1 MHTSPPPPHTHKR
14 IMTSSPVFVSHCIS
28 PLIPGRGL
36 ACLYEG
42 RSVVVGSTAC
52 LCQVSK
58 EDVDEARKVL
68 VEEEKKKVRDEVLAC
83 PMGGPA
89 TFSTIFQAVQLPHI
103 GSPIYLL
110 PLLQSLCLQSPQ
122 SCLHSTVSLPSGV
135 ETANLLMCLGINFE
149 GRGSLVAPPPIV
161 CLPVLR
167 AMFLVSPFMVI
178 CALLVGGSGEV
189 EGCDGRQQHRRLE
202 GSHLAS

>member
-1 MHTSPPPPHTHKR
+1 MIPLPIDTSQTNAALKTEDEPVVEDIVDQSSAAPSTPKKR
-14 IMTSSPVFVSHCIS
+14 GPRPEAQTPTKKS
-28 PLIPGRGL
+28 
-36 ACLYEG
+36 
-42 RSVVVGSTAC
+42 
-52 LCQVSK
+52 QVS
-58 EDVDEARKVL
+58 EEEVDEARVL
-68 VEEEKKKVRDEVLAC
+68 DRMEEKKVRDEVLAC

-135 ETANLLMCLGINFE
+135 ETANMLVCLGINFE

-167 AMFLVSPFMVI
+167 AMFLVSPFIVI
-178 CALLVGGSGEV
+178 CWAWL
-189 EGCDGRQQHRRLE
+189 
-202 GSHLAS
+202 